1 MNKVKLKK
9 HKNCT
14 QKKDKIGEE
23 SKSNKIC
30 SVFSLKPTSSNQIQ
44 KKAKENFFSSGEVS
58 IIPKNFILSIEP
70 QNTTSAMKHFTDN
83 VMVSMIPSSWFWH
96 NSEEQLLDIPTIC
109 GMKSVTATSKIQQKE
124 LFFSKSTKDKKW
136 NPNTLNF

>member
-9 HKNCT
+9 HKKYT

-23 SKSNKIC
+23 SKSKKVC
-30 SVFSLKPTSSNQIQ
+30 SAFSLKQTLSNQIQ

-70 QNTTSAMKHFTDN
+70 QNTTSAMKHFTEN
-83 VMVSMIPSSWFWH
+83 VMVSMIPSS
-96 NSEEQLLDIPTIC
+96 
-109 GMKSVTATSKIQQKE
+109 
-124 LFFSKSTKDKKW
+124 
-136 NPNTLNF
+136 